1 MSETGLRILVSDD
14 SIIARKQLKDV
25 IIKRIPDATF
35 IEAANGQ
42 EAIERFREEKPDMVF
57 LDIVMPVKDGIEATK
72 GIIEIDSKADIII
85 VSSVG
90 TKMQLKAAIE
100 AGARDFIQKPMNP
113 TQVLGVLESHLGGN

>member
-1 MSETGLRILVSDD
+1 MSESNFRILVSDD
-14 SIIARKQLKDV
+14 SILARKQLKDV
-25 IIKRIPDATF
+25 IIKRIPDAVF

-42 EAIERFREEKPDMVF
+42 EAIDKFDAERPDMVF

-72 GIIEIDSKADIII
+72 GIIAIDSNADIII

-113 TQVLGVLESHLGGN
+113 TQVLNVLESHLGGN